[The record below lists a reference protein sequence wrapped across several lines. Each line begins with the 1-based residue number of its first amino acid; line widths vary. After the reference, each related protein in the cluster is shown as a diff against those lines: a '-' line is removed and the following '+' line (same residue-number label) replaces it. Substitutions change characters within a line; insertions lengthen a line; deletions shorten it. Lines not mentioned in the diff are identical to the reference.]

1 MKKLVFSI
9 SLTIC
14 TLSVLVAQEKVT
26 VLTVNGYVN
35 YFSGNSNIGK
45 RLIPGDIVNPR
56 GVIRSEKDALAVL
69 LYKGRK
75 LKLEAEQELDLTKMA
90 KEKTS
95 GTKMGYFG
103 RFLSFIGS
111 SVNNTEDNSKLEKHH
126 QRYMSNAKGG
136 IRGWGQSKA
145 DILTYK
151 YLQGPIGGAEI
162 QFQWEAKGNY
172 QDYIFEIKEEESN
185 TLFFKAIPSGNSL
198 DVDLSQLKFTPEAN
212 YSWRIKALNEKGE
225 AVSSAKI
232 LFSYEPAALSEFLAD
247 EGLERKMA
255 RVEEGEK
262 PIVMVYELEQNGFLH
277 ATYNQYK
284 ELLQKSPENT
294 LYKHLFAA
302 FLSRMENLKAAKEV
316 ITN

>member
-9 SLTIC
+9 SLIIC
-14 TLSVLVAQEKVT
+14 TLSVLTAQEKVT
-26 VLTVNGYVN
+26 ILTVNGYVN
-35 YFSGNSNIGK
+35 YFSGSSNIGK

-69 LYKGRK
+69 LYRGRK
-75 LKLEAEQELDLTKMA
+75 LKLEAEQELDLTEMA
-90 KEKTS
+90 KEKNS
-95 GTKMGYFG
+95 GSKMGYFG

-136 IRGWGQSKA
+136 IRGWGQSNA

-151 YLQGPIGGAEI
+151 YLQGPIGGAEVR
-162 QFQWEAKGNY
+162 FEWEAKGKY
-172 QDYIFEIKEEESN
+172 QDYTFEIREEENNS
-185 TLFFKAIPSGNSL
+185 LFFKAIPSGNTL
-198 DVDLSQLKFTPEAN
+198 DVDLSQLKFIPETN

-232 LFSYEPAALSEFLAD
+232 LFSYEPVALSEFLRD
-247 EGLERKMA
+247 EGLGRKMA
-255 RVEEGEK
+255 KVEEGEK

-277 ATYNQYK
+277 AAYDQYK
-284 ELLQKSPENT
+284 ELVQRSPENT
-294 LYKHLFAA
+294 LYKRLFAD
-302 FLSRMENLKAAKEV
+302 FLSRMENLQAAKDV
-316 ITN
+316 IAN